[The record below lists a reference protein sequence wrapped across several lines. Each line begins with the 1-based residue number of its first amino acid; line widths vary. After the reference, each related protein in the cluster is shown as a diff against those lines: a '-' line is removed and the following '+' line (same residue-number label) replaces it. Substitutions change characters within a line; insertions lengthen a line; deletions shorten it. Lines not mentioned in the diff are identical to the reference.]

1 MVRDAS
7 NVTTTYTVRPVLVQ
21 TVHEVSGRPVVV
33 WLPLPKDADE
43 VTLRRQSDGSWTVD
57 LPA

>member
-1 MVRDAS
+1 MR
-7 NVTTTYTVRPVLVQ
+7 YTIRPVLVQ

-43 VTLRRQSDGSWTVD
+43 VTLHRTADGTWTVD